1 MVLATVAA
9 LQSGAAEA
17 DGAPRVAT
25 ANPPTS
31 NPVHTVAAFLTGAI
45 PWNIMITSLSDL

>member
-1 MVLATVAA
+1 MLATLAP

-25 ANPPTS
+25 AIPPTS

-45 PWNIMITSLSDL
+45 PLNIMITSFSDL